1 MSRLSQIFVN
11 SSCNQMIS
19 LYQLKMRKMNPNSG
33 FLQPYRVMKSA
44 SIISN
49 LSDVDMRFLTGFLY
63 ITTRRQMNDQT
74 VVFDETMPENS
85 TVVFLNSNVSMT
97 PPQSSTII
105 NWVQHENSSVK
116 IYPGV
121 PKNGRPLSYSQIFAN
136 PVSTTDGM
144 KFFSYV
150 EGFSLSL
157 PIFYMK
163 VYKGL
168 QFSINPSYRDING
181 TSTSFPTTTGLY
193 MKPYDYPDGKVTI
206 DLATADSSTTG
217 DSESITGA
225 NMIGF
230 VSNDSSVSVD
240 TYHTKGGGGYSV
252 KPINQILG
260 WSTHSYGDNIT
271 ISSKNA
277 ADGQFFVQYY
287 IVHKILMIT

>member
-1 MSRLSQIFVN
+1 
-11 SSCNQMIS
+11 
-19 LYQLKMRKMNPNSG
+19 MRKMHANSG

-63 ITTRRQMNDQT
+63 ITTRRQMNDNSFFVYDVDQDQI
-74 VVFDETMPENS
+74 VVFDETKPENS

-97 PPQSSTII
+97 PPQSSSII

-163 VYKGL
+163 VYKEF

-181 TSTSFPTTTGLY
+181 TFTSFPTTTGLY
-193 MKPYDYPDGKVTI
+193 MKPYEYPDGKVTI
-206 DLATADSSTTG
+206 DLVTADSSTTD

-240 TYHTKGGGGYSV
+240 TSHAKGGGGYSV